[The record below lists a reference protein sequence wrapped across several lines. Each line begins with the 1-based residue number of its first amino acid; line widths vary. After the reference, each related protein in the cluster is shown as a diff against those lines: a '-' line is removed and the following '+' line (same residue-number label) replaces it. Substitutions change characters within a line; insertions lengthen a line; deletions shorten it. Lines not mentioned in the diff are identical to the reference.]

1 MESVAVIK
9 VAVCVKR
16 VELVSL
22 HQHHDKP
29 FRTLATE
36 SEIRQKLV
44 ISLLLKRCECG
55 KK

>member
-29 FRTLATE
+29 FRTFATGVQNKAE
-36 SEIRQKLV
+36 TRNFTTI
-44 ISLLLKRCECG
+44 
-55 KK
+55 